1 MTNENFKREL
11 GSVFDEMAGSPSGAL
26 PDRVRSSLANAPE
39 QAGPYW
45 IAGLAAAVIA
55 VVVIGVLFVGNPL
68 KHQPSN
74 TVPGAG
80 ASPTPSASQ
89 SPSATPSAQATPPDS
104 SLPAFNCSSSAEF
117 VTQPATPASQP
128 VAYVDMVRTGT
139 HTGYDRI
146 TVEFQNGIPA
156 SVGIAPQSSAAFT
169 QSPSGQPVTLTGSA
183 GILVTIKGA
192 DEHTAYSGPID
203 FNMSHSALLEARQV
217 QDFEGT
223 VQWGLGL
230 SQPACYRAFFLSS
243 PVRLVI
249 DVQDGPS
256 SSALAAQCRLPVSW
270 TPSGSLP
277 MEGFMDLATGQ
288 VTDVPAAHLQTAGS
302 NLAKS
307 PGSPVLIGWPTGSSY
322 YDAAQGRWLPALG
335 AWISP
340 DGASYVYLNYDAS
353 ELHVVDIA
361 SGADQ
366 VLERGK
372 RLYPLAWTADG
383 LYVMDAITG
392 APVQTYSITVPGG
405 GLTTLGA
412 KLSTVV
418 PVSTLPWIG
427 PGHSGAWV
435 AEVSSTVPHTNG
447 QNGPVANTIS
457 LIDLNTGQKVNWYS
471 AANAAVSVL
480 GFTASG
486 TPLIQ
491 STNSAG
497 TSIVR
502 LTGPGAVA
510 ETYPLAHAAVG
521 SATDSHG
528 TWLLDDAGEA
538 LIFQEGAAPILL
550 ASAPPGLGGFG
561 LAGGCASK

>member
-1 MTNENFKREL
+1 MTNENFRREL
-11 GSVFDEMAGSPSGAL
+11 GHVFDEMAGSSSNAL
-26 PDRVRSSLANAPE
+26 PDRVRSSLADVPE
-39 QAGPYW
+39 RRGPYW
-45 IAGLAAAVIA
+45 IAGVAAAVIA

-68 KHQPSN
+68 RHQPAKI
-74 TVPGAG
+74 VPGAG

-89 SPSATPSAQATPPDS
+89 SASPSASPTPS
-104 SLPAFNCSSSAEF
+104 
-117 VTQPATPASQP
+117 SQP
-128 VAYVDMVRTGT
+128 FVCASPTTFTGQQAPLSAYVDAVRTGA
-139 HTGYDRI
+139 HAGYDRLTI
-146 TVEFQNGIPA
+146 EFQNGIPA
-156 SVGIAPQSSAAFT
+156 SVDISPQSSAVFT
-169 QSPSGQPVTLTGSA
+169 RSPSGQPVALAGSA
-183 GILVTIKGA
+183 GILITLHGA
-192 DEHTAYSGPID
+192 DEHTAYSGSTDLKTGYPEG
-203 FNMSHSALLEARQV
+203 LVEAGQV

-230 SQPACYRAFFLSS
+230 SKPACYRGFFLTS
-243 PVRLVI
+243 PDRLVI
-249 DVQDGPS
+249 DIQTGPS
-256 SSALAAQCRLPVSW
+256 STGLAAQCRLPVTW

-277 MEGFMDLATGQ
+277 MEGFMDLTTGQ
-288 VTDVPAAHLQTAGS
+288 VTDVPGAHLQVAGS

-322 YDAAQGRWLPALG
+322 YDAAHDRWLPALG
-335 AWISP
+335 EWISP
-340 DGASYVYLNYDAS
+340 DGASYAYLNFDAS
-353 ELHVVDIA
+353 ELHVVDVA

-392 APVQTYSITVPGG
+392 TPVHVYSITVPGG
-405 GLTTLGA
+405 RLTTLGA
-412 KLSTVV
+412 RLSSVV

-435 AEVSSTVPHTNG
+435 AEVSSTVAHTNG
-447 QNGPVANTIS
+447 QNGPIANSIS
-457 LIDLNTGQKVNWYS
+457 LIDLNTGQKVEWFS

-491 STNSAG
+491 STDSTG

-510 ETYPLAHAAVG
+510 ETYPLARRAVG

-538 LIFQEGAAPILL
+538 WIFQEGTAPLL
-550 ASAPPGLGGFG
+550 VASAPSGLGAFG
-561 LAGGCASK
+561 LAGGCAPK